1 MPSTSTARGASP
13 RSLPVAFMIGL
24 MAACSMLPG
33 VGTAAAA
40 EATEPSRRSERDDT
54 MGTDKPIV
62 LVVGA
67 SGTIGQ
73 PAVAESLR
81 RGYQTRALVRDPA
94 QAKLFAQGVEVVV
107 GDLTRAETLDE
118 AVAGVTGVI
127 FTHGISGNNARDAEA
142 VNYGAVRNV
151 LSALKGPARIALMTT
166 VGVTKPSVG
175 HDWKRRGERLV
186 RASGLPYTIVRP
198 GWFDY
203 NAADQHQL
211 VLRQGDTHWAGSPAD
226 GVISRQ
232 QIAQVLVASLTS
244 QAATDKSFELVANR
258 GPAQAELDPLF
269 EALPA
274 DPAGSA
280 DAIGDRENLLPAR
293 EPDSVKRDLELLRG
307 KFSR

>member
-1 MPSTSTARGASP
+1 MPSTSIARSSSP
-13 RSLPVAFMIGL
+13 RSLPVALMIGL
-24 MAACSMLPG
+24 MTACSMLPG

-40 EATEPSRRSERDDT
+40 EAQEPSRRSERDKI

-67 SGTIGQ
+67 SGSIGQ
-73 PAVAESLR
+73 PVVAEALR
-81 RGYQTRALVRDPA
+81 QGYQTRALVRDA
-94 QAKLFAQGVEVVV
+94 GQARLFEQGVEVVV
-107 GDLTRAETLDE
+107 GDLTRAETLDK
-118 AVAGVTGVI
+118 ALAGVTGVV
-127 FTHGISGNNARDAEA
+127 FTHGISGNDAKGAEA

-151 LSALKGPARIALMTT
+151 LSALKAPARIALMTT

-203 NAADQHQL
+203 NVADQHQL
-211 VLRQGDTHWAGSPAD
+211 VMRQGDTHWTGSPAD

-244 QAATDKSFELVANR
+244 QAATDKTFELVANR
-258 GPAQAELDPLF
+258 GPAQTDLAPLF
-269 EALPA
+269 SALPV
-274 DPAGSA
+274 DPAGST
-280 DAIGDRENLLPAR
+280 DAIGDRDNLPPAQ
-293 EPDSVKRDLELLRG
+293 EPDSVKRDLEILKG
-307 KFSR
+307 KFYR

>member
-1 MPSTSTARGASP
+1 
-13 RSLPVAFMIGL
+13 MIGL
-24 MAACSMLPG
+24 MTVCSMLPSIG
-33 VGTAAAA
+33 NAAAA
-40 EATEPSRRSERDDT
+40 EAQEPSRRSERDET
-54 MGTDKPIV
+54 MTTDKPVV

-67 SGTIGQ
+67 SGSIGQ

-81 RGYQTRALVRDPA
+81 RGYQTRALVRDPS
-94 QAKLFAQGVEVVV
+94 QAKLFDQGVEVVV

-127 FTHGISGNNARDAEA
+127 FTHGISGNNAKDAEA

-151 LSALKGPARIALMTT
+151 LSALKAPARIALMTT

-211 VLRQGDTHWAGSPAD
+211 VMRQGDTHWAGSPAD

-232 QIAQVLVASLTS
+232 QIAQVLVASLGS
-244 QAATDKSFELVANR
+244 PAATDKTFELVADR
-258 GPAQAELDPLF
+258 GPAQTELDTLF
-269 EALPA
+269 AALPA
-274 DPAGSA
+274 DLAGST
-280 DAIGDRENLLPAR
+280 DAIGDRDNLPLAQ
-293 EPDSVKRDLELLRG
+293 EPGSVKRDLELLKG